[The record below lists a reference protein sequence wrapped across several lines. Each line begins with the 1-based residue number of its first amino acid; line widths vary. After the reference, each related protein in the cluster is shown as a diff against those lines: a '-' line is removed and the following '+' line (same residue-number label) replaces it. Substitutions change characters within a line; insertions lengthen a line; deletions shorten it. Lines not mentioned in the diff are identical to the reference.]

1 MLMHV
6 IPSNKKNYYIGSM
19 VNPFSSPNYYEDE
32 ETCKIVDEFLEK
44 VK

>member
-19 VNPFSSPNYYEDE
+19 VNPFSSPNYYEDNKRRLV
-32 ETCKIVDEFLEK
+32 KIVEK
-44 VK
+44 S

>member
-19 VNPFSSPNYYEDE
+19 VNSFSSPNYYED
-32 ETCKIVDEFLEK
+32 KRRL